1 MERSESSD
9 QEQTSG
15 TTVVLASL
23 TGLAI
28 GGSLVAMMG
37 FSILASVALVL
48 LTANI
53 TLLLFAGFAFVGA
66 ISGFV
71 LALAMALASVLMLE
85 RMLQK
90 RGGTSLLSFGSETET
105 ETLVPQ
111 TETETLK
118 PQTETV
124 SKEQVQH
131 ENNEQDNMV
140 GLAPEEEEDFATF
153 DEVYHDFEYMGLQYN
168 LLKGIFAYGFEKPS
182 ASQQR
187 GIVPFCDGLDVI
199 QQAQPG
205 TGKRATF
212 CCGILEQLNID
223 LVECQALVLAPTRAS
238 ALKTEK
244 VMRALGDYLGLRVYA
259 CVRGRTRHEGQRI
272 LHAGVHVVVGTPDC
286 VFEML
291 SSQNLYPDHIDMIVL
306 DEAGEM
312 LTGSFNDEILH
323 IFQLLP
329 SPVQVGVFSATMP
342 PEALEVT
349 RKFMTNTKPVRIIV
363 EHDELTLE
371 GIKQFYVNVEEEEW
385 KLDTVCELHD
395 SLSTYPTVIFVDT
408 TQKVEWLTDRMRS
421 LDYTVSAIHV
431 DTDLNTRDT
440 ILLEFRTGSCPVLI
454 TTDHLAR
461 CMDVQQARLVINYDL
476 PNQPEN
482 YLHRIGRSGSFGSK
496 SVVINFMIR
505 DEERKVLDIQ
515 RFYKLVIEELP
526 ADFAHLF

>member
-1 MERSESSD
+1 MEWSESSD

-28 GGSLVAMMG
+28 GGSLVAMIG

-71 LALAMALASVLMLE
+71 LVLAMALAGVLMLE

-90 RGGTSLLSFGSETET
+90 RGGTSLLSFVSETET

-111 TETETLK
+111 TEIVK
-118 PQTETV
+118 
-124 SKEQVQH
+124 KEQVQH
-131 ENNEQDNMV
+131 ENNEQDDMA
-140 GLAPEEEEDFATF
+140 GLALEEQEDFTTF
-153 DEVYHDFEYMGLQYN
+153 DEVYSDFEYMGLQSN
-168 LLKGIFAYGFEKPS
+168 LVRGIFAYGFEKPS
-182 ASQQR
+182 ASQRR
-187 GIVPFCDGLDVI
+187 GIVPFCEGLDVI

-244 VMRALGDYLGLRVYA
+244 VMLALGDYLGLRVYA
-259 CVRGRTRHEGQRI
+259 CVRGRTRHEGHRI

-286 VFEML
+286 VFKML
-291 SSQNLYPDHIDMIVL
+291 SSQNLYSDHIDMIVL

-349 RKFMTNTKPVRIIV
+349 RKFMTNTKPVKIIV

-408 TQKVEWLTDRMRS
+408 THKVEWLTDRMRS
-421 LDYTVSAIHV
+421 LDHTVSAIHV

-440 ILLEFRTGSCPVLI
+440 ILREFRTGSCTVLI

-461 CMDVQQARLVINYDL
+461 CMDVQKARVVVNYDL

-496 SVVINFMIR
+496 TVVINFMIR

-526 ADFAHLF
+526 ADFAILF

>member
-28 GGSLVAMMG
+28 GGSLVAMIG
-37 FSILASVALVL
+37 FSILASVALVM

-53 TLLLFAGFAFVGA
+53 ILLLFACFAFVGA

-71 LALAMALASVLMLE
+71 LAMAMAHTGVLMLE
-85 RMLQK
+85 RMFQK
-90 RGGTSLLSFGSETET
+90 CGGTSLLRFGSET

-111 TETETLK
+111 TETM
-118 PQTETV
+118 

-131 ENNEQDNMV
+131 ENNEQDNMA
-140 GLAPEEEEDFATF
+140 GLAPEEQEDFATF
-153 DEVYHDFEYMGLQYN
+153 DEVYHDFEYMGLQCN

-187 GIVPFCDGLDVI
+187 GIVPFCEGLDVI

-212 CCGILEQLNID
+212 CCGILEKLNID
-223 LVECQALVLAPTRAS
+223 LVKCQALVLAPTRAS

-244 VMRALGDYLGLRVYA
+244 VMRALGEYLGLRVYA
-259 CVRGRTRHEGQRI
+259 CVRGKTRHEGQRI

-291 SSQNLYPDHIDMIVL
+291 SSQNLYPDHIGMIVL

-349 RKFMTNTKPVRIIV
+349 RKFMTKPVRIVV

-371 GIKQFYVNVEEEEW
+371 GIKQFYFNVEEEEW
-385 KLDTVCELHD
+385 KLDTVCELRN
-395 SLSTYPTVIFVDT
+395 SLSTYLTVIFVDT
-408 TQKVEWLTDRMRS
+408 THKVEWLTDRMIG

-440 ILLEFRTGSCPVLI
+440 ILREFRTGSCKVLI

-461 CMDVQQARLVINYDL
+461 CIDVQQARVVVNYDL

-496 SVVINFMIR
+496 SAVINFMIR

-515 RFYKLVIEELP
+515 RFYNLVIEERP

>member
-1 MERSESSD
+1 MEWSESSD

-28 GGSLVAMMG
+28 GGSLVAMIG

-53 TLLLFAGFAFVGA
+53 TLLLFAVFAFVGA

-71 LALAMALASVLMLE
+71 LVLAMALAGVLMLE

-90 RGGTSLLSFGSETET
+90 RGGTSLLSFVSETET

-111 TETETLK
+111 TEIVK
-118 PQTETV
+118 
-124 SKEQVQH
+124 KEQVQH
-131 ENNEQDNMV
+131 ENNEQDDMA
-140 GLAPEEEEDFATF
+140 GLALEEQEDFATF
-153 DEVYHDFEYMGLQYN
+153 DEVYCDFEYMGLQCN
-168 LLKGIFAYGFEKPS
+168 LLRGIFAYGFEKPS
-182 ASQQR
+182 ASQRR
-187 GIVPFCDGLDVI
+187 GIVPFCEGLDVI

-244 VMRALGDYLGLRVYA
+244 VMLALGDYLGLRVYA

-342 PEALEVT
+342 PEVLEVT

-408 TQKVEWLTDRMRS
+408 THKVEWLTDRMRS
-421 LDYTVSAIHV
+421 LDHTVSAIHV

-440 ILLEFRTGSCPVLI
+440 ILREFRTGSCTVLI

-461 CMDVQQARLVINYDL
+461 CMDVQQARVVVNYDL

-505 DEERKVLDIQ
+505 NEERKVLDIQ